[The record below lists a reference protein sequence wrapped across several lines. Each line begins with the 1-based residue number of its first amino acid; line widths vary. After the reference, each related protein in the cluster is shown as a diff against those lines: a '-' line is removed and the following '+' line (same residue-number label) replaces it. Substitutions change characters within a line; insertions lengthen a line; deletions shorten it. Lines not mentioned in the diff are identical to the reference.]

1 MICSDVSNQIAAF
14 LDGELPSDAKE
25 AIQNH
30 LRNCPQCQAEYESL
44 KRTSN
49 LVKQLPA
56 IQPSANWDIAFQNKL
71 AASQYKQLA
80 EDFKRLRELAEELTA
95 RLAQFEQL
103 ELNQNAEQDLMTVEE
118 VAAYLR
124 VSPEKIYEMLD
135 ELPYIDL
142 NYELRFRK
150 SSIDQ
155 WLRSREVLPSEGLFP
170 WSHWI
175 SGSGH
180 SSH

>member
-1 MICSDVSNQIAAF
+1 MVCSDVSNQIAAF
-14 LDGELPSDAKE
+14 LDGELPPDVQE
-25 AIQNH
+25 AVQNH
-30 LRNCPQCQAEYESL
+30 LKECPRCQTECESL

-49 LVKQLPA
+49 LVKQLPT
-56 IQPSANWDIAFQNKL
+56 IQPSDNWDIAFRNKL

-80 EDFKRLRELAEELTA
+80 EEFRRLRELAEELTA
-95 RLAQFEQL
+95 RLVQFEQT
-103 ELNQNAEQDLMTVEE
+103 ELNQNAGQDLMTVEE

-170 WSHWI
+170 WSRWI
-175 SGSGH
+175 SGS
-180 SSH
+180 SNALP